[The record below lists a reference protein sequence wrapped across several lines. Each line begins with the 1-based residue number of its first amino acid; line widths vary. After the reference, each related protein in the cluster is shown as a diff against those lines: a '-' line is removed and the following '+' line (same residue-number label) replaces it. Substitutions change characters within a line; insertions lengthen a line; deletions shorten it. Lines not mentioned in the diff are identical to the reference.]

1 MQLIFGIIATALA
14 IGCFVPYFIDIFKRK
29 TTPHAYS
36 WLIWSILQITGVVA
50 IVASHGGYYGVL
62 GIGIGAIFCLSIFF
76 LSFKYGTK
84 NVTRTDTISFLSALI
99 AISFWIFTKNP
110 LYSVILISIIDFVGF
125 IPTIRKG
132 LEEPHTETMS
142 TYLMSSLSDIFS
154 ILALSTFTLTT
165 TLYLGTLVFTNGL
178 FVVLLLYR
186 RRVVRV

>member
-1 MQLIFGIIATALA
+1 MQLIFGLIATVLA
-14 IGCFVPYFIDIFKRK
+14 IVCFAPYFFDIFKRK

-50 IVASHGGYYGVL
+50 IIASHGGYYGVF
-62 GIGIGAIFCLSIFF
+62 GIGIGALLCLAIFF

-84 NVTRTDTISFLSALI
+84 NITKTDTVSFIAALI

-110 LYSVILISIIDFVGF
+110 LYSVILISVIDFVGF

-132 LEEPHTETMS
+132 FEEPHTETIS
-142 TYLMSSLSDIFS
+142 TYLMAAISDIFA

-165 TLYLGTLVFTNGL
+165 VRYLDTLVFSNGL
-178 FVVLLLYR
+178 FVIILMYR
-186 RRVVRV
+186 RMVVRI